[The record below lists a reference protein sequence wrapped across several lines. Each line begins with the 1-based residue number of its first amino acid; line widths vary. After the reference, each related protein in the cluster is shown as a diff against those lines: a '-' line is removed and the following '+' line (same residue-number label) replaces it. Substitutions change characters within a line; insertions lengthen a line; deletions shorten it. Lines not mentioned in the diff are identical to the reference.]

1 MDDFCLLIP
10 STKLNHRTIIAC
22 TTCRLSVFVS
32 HRPRVMRRNEK
43 DRRMWPH
50 ALRWLC
56 WMSKISNEW
65 NKMIQRHRQHIDSA
79 VSHTQ
84 TGKTK
89 GAPDMYFLKV
99 TQHVILFWS
108 KLIHCSLARSV
119 YLPHAFTEAPAFFSV
134 CPIVTDK
141 NARAVLPHLARLPFP
156 ASLRSLS
163 SSTPSL
169 LLYFLFFCQC
179 LSFVLSLGV
188 TTSA

>member
-1 MDDFCLLIP
+1 
-10 STKLNHRTIIAC
+10 
-22 TTCRLSVFVS
+22 
-32 HRPRVMRRNEK
+32 MRRNEK

-79 VSHTQ
+79 VSRTQ

-179 LSFVLSLGV
+179 LSFVWSLGV

>member
-1 MDDFCLLIP
+1 
-10 STKLNHRTIIAC
+10 
-22 TTCRLSVFVS
+22 
-32 HRPRVMRRNEK
+32 
-43 DRRMWPH
+43 
-50 ALRWLC
+50 
-56 WMSKISNEW
+56 MSKISNMW

-79 VSHTQ
+79 VSRTQ

-119 YLPHAFTEAPAFFSV
+119 YLPHAYTEAPAFFSV

-169 LLYFLFFCQC
+169 LLYFFFFASVFHLFGLLASPLPLNHILR
-179 LSFVLSLGV
+179 LSFHTLAHTLQHNGYWCGI
-188 TTSA
+188 